1 MSSKETKSV
10 VYHSTQ
16 NKYLVNIRCGMV
28 IIQKGTRSS
37 HASLP
42 DSWFKNGVYSWLRLV
57 FVAVW
62 LFSRCGAQA
71 SFSLWWLLL
80 LQSAGSVV
88 VVEGLS
94 CPAACEIFLDQR
106 LNQCPSAWA
115 GRFLTTEPP
124 RKSQKWF
131 LEKVMCFCLDLRD

>member
-1 MSSKETKSV
+1 MASV
-10 VYHSTQ
+10 VYICQSQ
-16 NKYLVNIRCGMV
+16 SPN
-28 IIQKGTRSS
+28 SS
-37 HASLP
+37 YPPLNP
-42 DSWFKNGVYSWLRLV
+42 VPRLV
-57 FVAVW
+57 SICFISVC
-62 LFSRCGAQA
+62 LFLFENKIIYIIFLDSTYMHSYTC
-71 SFSLWWLLL
+71 FSLWWLLL

-115 GRFLTTEPP
+115 RRFLTTKPP

-131 LEKVMCFCLDLRD
+131 LEKVMCFCLDLKRLGCIFDTS